1 MNDFSDFEQ
10 IEKAPKSGKG
20 GETYKW
26 VAIGLLILMLVLA
39 LFTTKFWREQQNQKQ
54 LVTQLQELLDESQ
67 SELLDMLDEEAE
79 LRDRLAAFENE
90 FGSIEPILL
99 NNKIEL
105 AIGELGLDISIFKH
119 PEVETLYFF
128 TDLSADEPAIW
139 SYDVR
144 DDQTYRDSG
153 EIDIAAAKKTL
164 LEQTSGNSITFV
176 KMEGN
181 QLLFL
186 QDTESVQNG
195 KCYSMWLSENLF
207 SINIAGSSQ
216 QKERYQADAA
226 LLENE
231 ETRVS
236 ACLEEQ
242 GL

>member
-26 VAIGLLILMLVLA
+26 AAIGLLILMLVLA

-67 SELLDMLDEEAE
+67 SELLDMLDEQAE
-79 LRDRLAAFENE
+79 LRGRLAAFENE

-105 AIGELGLDISIFKH
+105 AIGELGRDMSIFKH

-128 TDLSADEPAIW
+128 TDLSAEEPAIW

-186 QDTESVQNG
+186 QDTESVQNEE
-195 KCYSMWLSENLF
+195 CYSTWLSENLF